1 MIREGQSNRE
11 GKMATTDKERGK
23 KMVDGAFAELGINI
37 SEYPETLERLGQIAL
52 EENSHFR
59 DSAQMAEIIDR
70 LWPRFGIT
78 SISKD
83 KMRLSA
89 LLHDIGKS
97 GPVNASPELRAVI
110 GKMFTHDAFKS
121 AANLSIRE
129 ALEKEKF
136 KERFEMERRLKDEL
150 EIDVTEEKMIEFWR
164 RHAEWG
170 YDILKKFQ
178 GGVIDEEVA
187 LIAGSHHIF
196 QHKNPAHINL
206 EKNQLATIVLLAM
219 VDEYQ
224 AFRARGGAEHDV
236 AISKL
241 REVLAKSHVGKRP
254 REMAGK
260 VVEIL
265 ANSEEDLKQIF
276 G

>member
-1 MIREGQSNRE
+1 
-11 GKMATTDKERGK
+11 
-23 KMVDGAFAELGINI
+23 MVDGEFAKLGVNI
-37 SEYPETLERLGQIAL
+37 GEYTEIRERLGQIAL
-52 EENSHFR
+52 EESSHFR

-97 GPVNASPELRAVI
+97 GPVDASKAARQSI
-110 GKMFTHDAFKS
+110 GRIFTHDAFKGM
-121 AANLSIRE
+121 AGLSIRE
-129 ALEKEKF
+129 ALVKQGF
-136 KERFEMERRLKDEL
+136 KDRLEIERVLSDEL
-150 EIDVTEEKMIEFWR
+150 GIDASKEKMIEFWR

-224 AFRARGGAEHDV
+224 AFRVRGNAEHDV
-236 AISKL
+236 AIVKL
-241 REVLAKSHVGKRP
+241 REIVAKSHVGRKP
-254 REMAGK
+254 REMAEK
-260 VVEIL
+260 VIEIL
-265 ANSEEDLKQIF
+265 TTAEEELRPIF